1 MPFHT
6 PGNLPDPG
14 IETVSLSFSAL
25 TGGFLTTSA
34 LEKPTSIFFRWYYFL
49 CLSLA
54 AKPILSQVQLP
65 FIPLANQNS
74 VPIT

>member
-34 LEKPTSIFFRWYYFL
+34 LEKPTSIFFRWYYFFMSVT
-49 CLSLA
+49 C
-54 AKPILSQVQLP
+54 SQAYTVTSAVT
-65 FIPLANQNS
+65 IYS
-74 VPIT
+74 SG